1 MKMCRAMKKWPEFV
15 QEEDAKAPRAIA
27 LGELTG
33 WETVIFELADDQE
46 DGLSALATAS
56 LAP

>member
-1 MKMCRAMKKWPEFV
+1 MKNWPEFV
-15 QEEDAKAPRAIA
+15 QEEDTKAPRAIA

-33 WETVIFELADDQE
+33 WETVVFELADDQE
-46 DGLSALATAS
+46 EGGSVLATAS